1 MQSTLNTELL
11 SGMLKDKRGSTGL
24 RAIAAE
30 IGGVS
35 ASTLSRIEQGKI
47 PDVDTFVKIC
57 NWLEVSTDTFIL
69 GDTNKKE
76 VSNQE
81 QVVAHL
87 RADREL
93 SKETADML
101 IRMVNMAYTSK

>member
-11 SGMLKDKRGSTGL
+11 SGMLKNKRGTKGL
-24 RAIAAE
+24 RAIATE

-57 NWLEVSTDTFIL
+57 NWLEVSTDTFIVI
-69 GDTNKKE
+69 DTNKKE

-93 SKETADML
+93 SPETADML
-101 IRMVNMAYTSK
+101 IRMINMAYTTK